1 MATIRKT
8 LDLAAPADRVW
19 EALADFG
26 AVHRRIAAG
35 FVTDSRLEGET
46 RVVTFA
52 SGQVFHEHLVSAD
65 PQLRRLVYAIAE
77 PPFLTYQGTVEVVP
91 QGEGG
96 CRFVWTVDLLPNELA
111 EPIDEQMELGAQAI
125 RRTLEAPVSA

>member
-1 MATIRKT
+1 MATIRKI
-8 LDLAAPADRVW
+8 LDLAVAADQVW
-19 EALADFG
+19 DALADFG

-35 FVTDSRLEGET
+35 FVADSQLQHEA

-52 SGQVFHEHLVSAD
+52 SGQVFREHLVSAD

-77 PPFLTYQGTVEVVP
+77 PPFLTYQGTAEVTP
-91 QGEGG
+91 LSEDR

-111 EPIDEQMELGAQAI
+111 GHVETQMELGAQAI
-125 RRTLEAPVSA
+125 SRTLEATVTA

>member
-8 LDLAAPADRVW
+8 FDLAAAADQVW
-19 EALADFG
+19 DALADFG
-26 AVHRRIAAG
+26 AVHRRIAPG
-35 FVTDSRLEGET
+35 FLTDSRLEGAT

-52 SGQVFHEHLVSAD
+52 GGQVFREHLVSAA
-65 PQLRRLVYAIAE
+65 PELRRLVYAIAE
-77 PPFLTYQGTVEVVP
+77 PPFLTYQGTAEVIAHD
-91 QGEGG
+91 EGR

-111 EPIDEQMELGAQAI
+111 GHIETQMELGAQAI